1 MRYLAYFL
9 TVLVLLVMISCGAEK
24 EQVTEEKVVEE
35 RVRPAASG
43 GTSAAYFSYSN
54 TFDKPDT
61 LISVNSAVARLTQ
74 VHESYET
81 EDGMMGMRE
90 RREVIIPAGENVVFK
105 QGGLH
110 VMMMDL
116 REDLSAGDSVGVE
129 LELKLAGRVSRL
141 LPVQP

>member
-9 TVLVLLVMISCGAEK
+9 TVLVPLVMISCGAEK
-24 EQVTEEKVVEE
+24 EQVTEEEVVEE

-74 VHESYET
+74 IHESYET
-81 EDGMMGMRE
+81 EDGMTGMRE

>member
-9 TVLVLLVMISCGAEK
+9 TVLVPLVMISCGAEK
-24 EQVTEEKVVEE
+24 EQVTEEEVVEE

-74 VHESYET
+74 IHESYET
-81 EDGMMGMRE
+81 EDGMTGMRE

-116 REDLSAGDSVGVE
+116 REDLSAGDSVGVD

>member
-1 MRYLAYFL
+1 MRYLTYFFTAL
-9 TVLVLLVMISCGAEK
+9 ILLVTISCGAEQ
-24 EQVTEEKVVEE
+24 EQVMEEEVVEE

-54 TFDKPDT
+54 NLNKPDT
-61 LISVNSAVARLTQ
+61 LISVNSLIARETQ

-90 RREVIIPAGENVVFK
+90 QKEVIIPSGGSVVFK

-116 REDLSAGDSVGVE
+116 REDLSAGDSVRIE
-129 LELKLAGRVSRL
+129 LELKLAGKVSTVL
-141 LPVQP
+141 QVKP

>member
-9 TVLVLLVMISCGAEK
+9 TVLVPLVMISCGAEK
-24 EQVTEEKVVEE
+24 EQVTEEEVVEE

-74 VHESYET
+74 IHESYET
-81 EDGMMGMRE
+81 EDGMTGMRE

-116 REDLSAGDSVGVE
+116 RKDLSAGDSVGVE